1 MANICI
7 WQILGGIFTDEK
19 IYFSPFSWKD
29 EDVLYIWRNKLLLW
43 VSRFLFFFNTK
54 WVLAGNV
61 RILLKQIMFETHKL
75 AIIHFLKNYKKE
87 NPFSITFLSDKHPC
101 PNEEVYLISINWNKK
116 SYRTIKHER
125 KPNNYQ
131 QLSDTIIS
139 SSWASH
145 VMEHCTHTMH

>member
-1 MANICI
+1 MVFLPMRRF
-7 WQILGGIFTDEK
+7 ILVRSVERMKMFYTSGEINC
-19 IYFSPFSWKD
+19 FSKFPVF
-29 EDVLYIWRNKLLLW
+29 
-43 VSRFLFFFNTK
+43 FFFFNTK

-87 NPFSITFLSDKHPC
+87 NPFSITFLSEKHPC
-101 PNEEVYLISINWNKK
+101 TNEEVYLISINWNKK